1 MTPIPSSIRNTRR
14 PAPTVTRTKRG
25 GLFGTTGLAR
35 FAWLIGL
42 SLAGT
47 MAARPIEA
55 QTLPTGGEVVA
66 GQASIATGS
75 KSLTVSQTSDRAA
88 INWQSFSIGK
98 GKSVVFEQPT
108 SSSVALNRVLGSDPS
123 VILGN
128 LSANGKVFLVNAN
141 GILFGQTANVNV
153 GGLVA
158 STLNIS
164 DADFLA
170 GKNSFA
176 GTSGASVQNDGTI
189 TAKNGY
195 VALLGAN
202 VGNGGTIKANFGTVV
217 LAGGEAITLDVAGDG
232 LLNVAVDKGAVGA
245 LVRNGGLIRADSVE
259 PEILP
264 PAPIT

>member
-1 MTPIPSSIRNTRR
+1 VADRVQPCGHDGSTSGR
-14 PAPTVTRTKRG
+14 
-25 GLFGTTGLAR
+25 
-35 FAWLIGL
+35 
-42 SLAGT
+42 
-47 MAARPIEA
+47 
-55 QTLPTGGEVVA
+55 GEVVA

-75 KSLTVSQTSDRAA
+75 KSVTVTQTSDRTA

-108 SSSVALNRVLGSDPS
+108 SSSVALNRVLGTDPS

-176 GTSGASVQNDGTI
+176 GTSGASVQNDGRI

-195 VALLGAN
+195 VRHRR
-202 VGNGGTIKANFGTVV
+202 
-217 LAGGEAITLDVAGDG
+217 AGGRRGDYARRRG
-232 LLNVAVDKGAVGA
+232 
-245 LVRNGGLIRADSVE
+245 
-259 PEILP
+259 
-264 PAPIT
+264 